1 MHPEPIFTFRRY
13 LLGSYSIKSMPGS
26 EDAPHIL
33 NPPLGGCGVGGGS
46 HTQPV
51 VAACARKKSDRLRE
65 ASAWDEPVNQVD
77 TGAPGTAS
85 QASPPSLLPRA
96 LCHRPGTPGPQ
107 V

>member
-1 MHPEPIFTFRRY
+1 MHPEPIFTFCRY

-33 NPPLGGCGVGGGS
+33 KPPLGL
-46 HTQPV
+46 
-51 VAACARKKSDRLRE
+51 VAACARKKSGRLRE
-65 ASAWDEPVNQVD
+65 ASAWDEPLNQVD

-85 QASPPSLLPRA
+85 QASPPSPLPRA
-96 LCHRPGTPGPQ
+96 LCHRPGTLGPQ